1 MFLFSGTLLLWS
13 SFQIFIVLGQ
23 RDISLEAVSSYGIP
37 EEPLIT
43 SETEN
48 ERQAEEEH
56 GGGGHHH
63 HHHGNP
69 LDWLRESVPGTNTNT
84 PLMSL
89 MQSKNAN
96 SLTNENYFEFFCR

>member
-1 MFLFSGTLLLWS
+1 MFPGTLLLWS

-69 LDWLRESVPGTNTNT
+69 LDWLRESVPGTKYYHVILLKSILKHKT
-84 PLMSL
+84 
-89 MQSKNAN
+89 AN
-96 SLTNENYFEFFCR
+96 NLSNENLSNFL

>member
-1 MFLFSGTLLLWS
+1 MSLFSGTLLLWS

-43 SETEN
+43 SQTEN

-56 GGGGHHH
+56 GGGGHEEASQTL
-63 HHHGNP
+63 P
-69 LDWLRESVPGTNTNT
+69 LSSTHVHRYKRIVQLKWLPSCPFT
-84 PLMSL
+84 LS
-89 MQSKNAN
+89 S
-96 SLTNENYFEFFCR
+96 

>member
-1 MFLFSGTLLLWS
+1 MSLFSGTLLLWS

-69 LDWLRESVPGTNTNT
+69 LDWLRESVPGTKCYHVIV
-84 PLMSL
+84 PQIYIKM
-89 MQSKNAN
+89 
-96 SLTNENYFEFFCR
+96 

>member
-1 MFLFSGTLLLWS
+1 MSLLSGTLLLWS

-56 GGGGHHH
+56 GGGGGHHH

-69 LDWLRESVPGTNTNT
+69 LDWLRESVPGTKYC
-84 PLMSL
+84 PVIM
-89 MQSKNAN
+89 A
-96 SLTNENYFEFFCR
+96 